1 MIEVFT
7 FDLYDAD
14 GSGKLNGQEV
24 HRMMKDIYG
33 KSLESNARIKA

>member
-14 GSGKLNGQEV
+14 GSGKLNGMEV
-24 HRMMKDIYG
+24 HNMMKDIYG
-33 KSLESNARIKA
+33 KSLESNTRIRA